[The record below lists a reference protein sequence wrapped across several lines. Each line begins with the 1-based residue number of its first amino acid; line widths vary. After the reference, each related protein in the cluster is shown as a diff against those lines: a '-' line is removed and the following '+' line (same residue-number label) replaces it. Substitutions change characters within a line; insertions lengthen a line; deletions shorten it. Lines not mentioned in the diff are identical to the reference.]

1 MTKSL
6 LQQVM
11 IKPAKN
17 NTGIDT
23 DAIIKKIESGYLV
36 GQDDKYQ
43 KKKTFA
49 PSSLVYGNGECA
61 RYWYLAFEGAVF
73 ENTNTPYSVANM
85 SSGTMSHERIQ
96 DAMLKSGIAKKFLD
110 DNGNETTEFKL
121 NLSDPPIY
129 GKGDGIIEWNGEDIV
144 IEIKTMNHEVFE
156 LRKRKNS
163 GANYHI
169 VQLLIYMKIL
179 KLSKGLLIYEN
190 KNNHELLIL
199 PITVND
205 YYRQWMDNAFEWM
218 RTVRKAWEDK
228 TIPKKNYRNNS
239 KICKGCPVQKACALA
254 EPGEIKIASL
264 EELSETM

>member
-23 DAIIKKIESGYLV
+23 DAIVQKIESGYLV

-96 DAMLKSGIAKKFLD
+96 DAMLKSA
-110 DNGNETTEFKL
+110 
-121 NLSDPPIY
+121 
-129 GKGDGIIEWNGEDIV
+129 
-144 IEIKTMNHEVFE
+144 
-156 LRKRKNS
+156 
-163 GANYHI
+163 
-169 VQLLIYMKIL
+169 
-179 KLSKGLLIYEN
+179 
-190 KNNHELLIL
+190 
-199 PITVND
+199 
-205 YYRQWMDNAFEWM
+205 
-218 RTVRKAWEDK
+218 
-228 TIPKKNYRNNS
+228 
-239 KICKGCPVQKACALA
+239 
-254 EPGEIKIASL
+254 
-264 EELSETM
+264 